1 LFDKEIIYSL
11 ILHTGKSLIKEII
24 MHRPLGITV
33 SRHIMDLQRMHPEA
47 TGDLSGLLNALIVAA
62 KTISAEVNMAG
73 LADVL
78 GMSGKTNI
86 QGEEV
91 QKLDE
96 FANNTI
102 KRRMARCGYICV
114 MTSEEEEGIIS
125 VEKGYEGKYTLAFD
139 PLDGSSNID
148 VNVSIGTIFSIH
160 RSISDSERH
169 PLGRRSTDAGENLQ
183 NGQGLP
189 GSEKD
194 ILQIGRD
201 QVAAGYIIY
210 GSSTMLVFT
219 TGEGVH
225 GFTLDPSVGEFYL
238 SHPDIKIP
246 AKSKYFSVNEGNYT
260 YWDENMRRYIDYL
273 KEQDNA
279 SGRPYSSRYIGS
291 LVADFHRN
299 LISGGIFL
307 YPRDNKDPAKP
318 SGKLRLLYEAAPLAY
333 IIEQAGGRAITG
345 DGRDIMEIEPEEL
358 HQRVPLIIGCRYD
371 IDEAEDF
378 LNGKR

>member
-1 LFDKEIIYSL
+1 
-11 ILHTGKSLIKEII
+11 

-33 SRHIMDLQRMHPEA
+33 SRLIMDLQRMYPEA
-47 TGDLSGLLNALIVAA
+47 TGELTGLLNELIVAA

-73 LADVL
+73 LADIL

-114 MTSEEEEGIIS
+114 MTSEEEDEIIP
-125 VEKGYEGKYTLAFD
+125 VVDGYEGKYTLAFD

-160 RSISDSERH
+160 RRRNA
-169 PLGRRSTDAGENLQ
+169 GAGFARRSTDSGFEPRPSFVGSQGRESDLLQ
-183 NGQGLP
+183 RGNA
-189 GSEKD
+189 
-194 ILQIGRD
+194 
-201 QVAAGYIIY
+201 QVAGGYIIY

-219 TGEGVH
+219 TGSGVH

-238 SHPDIKIP
+238 SHPDIRIP
-246 AKSKYFSVNEGNYT
+246 KKSKYFSVNEGNSR
-260 YWDENMRRYIDYL
+260 YWSDNMRQYVEHL
-273 KEQDNA
+273 KSEDPVA
-279 SGRPYSSRYIGS
+279 GRPYSARYIGS

-299 LISGGIFL
+299 LITGGIFL
-307 YPRDNKDPAKP
+307 YPRDSKTPAKS
-318 SGKLRLLYEAAPLAY
+318 SGKLRLLYEAAPLAF
-333 IIEQAGGRAITG
+333 IVEQAGGRAITD
-345 DGRDIMEIEPEEL
+345 DGVDILDIEPHSL
-358 HQRVPLIIGCRYD
+358 HQRVPLIIGSRYD
-371 IDEAEDF
+371 VDEAQAF
-378 LNGKR
+378 MTKGNNRP

>member
-1 LFDKEIIYSL
+1 
-11 ILHTGKSLIKEII
+11 

-47 TGDLSGLLNALIVAA
+47 TGDLSGLLNELIVAA

-78 GMSGKTNI
+78 GMSGKINI

-102 KRRMARCGYICV
+102 KRRMAQCGYLCV
-114 MTSEEEEGIIS
+114 MTSEEEEDIIP
-125 VEKGYEGKYTLAFD
+125 VKEGYEGKYTLAFD

-160 RSISDSERH
+160 RRKSDDGNSSF
-169 PLGRRSTDAGENLQ
+169 GRRSTDREEKLHPAEGKPGYAEDLLQ
-183 NGQGLP
+183 KGCY
-189 GSEKD
+189 
-194 ILQIGRD
+194 

-238 SHPDIKIP
+238 SHPEIRIP
-246 AKSKYFSVNEGNYT
+246 EKSKYFSVNEGNYS
-260 YWDENMRRYIDYL
+260 YWNDNMRRYINYL
-273 KEQDNA
+273 KEQDKEN
-279 SGRPYSSRYIGS
+279 GRPYSSRYIGS

-299 LISGGIFL
+299 LITGGIFL
-307 YPRDNKDPAKP
+307 YPKDKKSPDKP

-333 IIEQAGGRAITG
+333 IVEQAGGRAITG
-345 DGRDIMEIEPEEL
+345 DGREIMKIEPMEL
-358 HQRVPLIIGCRYD
+358 HQRVPLIIGSRYD
-371 IDEAEDF
+371 IDEAEAF
-378 LNGKR
+378 LDGRK

>member
-1 LFDKEIIYSL
+1 MY
-11 ILHTGKSLIKEII
+11 
-24 MHRPLGITV
+24 RPLGMTV

-47 TGDLSGLLNALIVAA
+47 TGDLSGLLNELIVAA

-102 KRRMARCGYICV
+102 KRRMAKCGYLCI
-114 MTSEEEEGIIS
+114 MTSEEEEGAIP
-125 VEKGYEGKYTLAFD
+125 VAVGYEGKYTLAFD

-160 RSISDSERH
+160 RRKSDQGN
-169 PLGRRSTDAGENLQ
+169 PPFGRRSTDIVEEWTRPEVK
-183 NGQGLP
+183 P
-189 GSEKD
+189 GSEED
-194 ILQIGRD
+194 LLQQGRD

-238 SHPDIKIP
+238 SHPEIRIP
-246 AKSKYFSVNEGNYT
+246 ERSKYFSVNEGNYS
-260 YWDENMRRYIDYL
+260 YWDDNMRRYINHL
-273 KEQDNA
+273 KEQDKG

-307 YPRDNKDPAKP
+307 YPRDNKNPEKP
-318 SGKLRLLYEAAPLAY
+318 SGKLRLLYEAAPLAF
-333 IIEQAGGRAITG
+333 IVEQAGGRAITG
-345 DGRDIMEIEPEEL
+345 DGREIMDIEPEEL
-358 HQRVPLIIGCRYD
+358 HQRVPLIIGSRHD
-371 IDEAEDF
+371 IDEAEAF
-378 LNGKR
+378 LDGRK

>member
-1 LFDKEIIYSL
+1 MSWAILLYLYSVEEIFSKER
-11 ILHTGKSLIKEII
+11 I
-24 MHRPLGITV
+24 MYRPLGMTV

-47 TGDLSGLLNALIVAA
+47 TGDLSGLLNELIVAA

-102 KRRMARCGYICV
+102 KRRMARCGYVCV
-114 MTSEEEEGIIS
+114 MTSEEEDSIIP
-125 VEKGYEGKYTLAFD
+125 VAEGYEGKYTLAFD

-160 RSISDSERH
+160 RRKSDQGK
-169 PLGRRSTDAGENLQ
+169 PPVGRRGTDIVEDWQPAEGK
-183 NGQGLP
+183 P
-189 GSEKD
+189 GTEED
-194 ILQIGRD
+194 ILQKGAL

-238 SHPDIKIP
+238 SHPEIRIP
-246 AKSKYFSVNEGNYT
+246 ERSKYFSVNEGNFS
-260 YWDENMRRYIDYL
+260 YWDNNMRRYINYL
-273 KEQDNA
+273 KEQDEEN
-279 SGRPYSSRYIGS
+279 GRPYSSRYIGS

-299 LISGGIFL
+299 LITGGIFL
-307 YPRDNKDPAKP
+307 YPKDNKSPDKP

-333 IIEQAGGRAITG
+333 IVEQAGGRAITG
-345 DGRDIMEIEPEEL
+345 DGRDIMEIEPDEL
-358 HQRVPLIIGCRYD
+358 HQRVPLIIGSRYD
-371 IDEAEDF
+371 IDEAEAF
-378 LNGKR
+378 LDGRK

>member
-1 LFDKEIIYSL
+1 MY
-11 ILHTGKSLIKEII
+11 
-24 MHRPLGITV
+24 RPLGITV

-47 TGDLSGLLNALIVAA
+47 TGDLSGLLNELIVAA

-114 MTSEEEEGIIS
+114 MTSEEEEGIIT
-125 VEKGYEGKYTLAFD
+125 VKEGYEGKYTLAFD

-160 RSISDSERH
+160 RRKSDQGN
-169 PLGRRSTDAGENLQ
+169 PPIGRRSTDKLEEWHPAEGN
-183 NGQGLP
+183 P
-189 GSEKD
+189 GSAED
-194 ILQIGRD
+194 LLQKGSY

-238 SHPDIKIP
+238 SHPEIRIP
-246 AKSKYFSVNEGNYT
+246 ERSRYFSVNEGNYS
-260 YWDENMRRYIDYL
+260 YWDDNMCRYINYL
-273 KEQDNA
+273 KEQDKE

-299 LISGGIFL
+299 IITGGIFL
-307 YPRDNKDPAKP
+307 YPKDSKNPDKP
-318 SGKLRLLYEAAPLAY
+318 SGKLRLLYEAAPLAF
-333 IIEQAGGRAITG
+333 IVEQAGGRAITG
-345 DGRDIMEIEPEEL
+345 DGRDIMEIEPEDL
-358 HQRVPLIIGCRYD
+358 HQRVPLIIGSKND
-371 IDEAEDF
+371 IDEAEAF
-378 LNGKR
+378 LDGRK